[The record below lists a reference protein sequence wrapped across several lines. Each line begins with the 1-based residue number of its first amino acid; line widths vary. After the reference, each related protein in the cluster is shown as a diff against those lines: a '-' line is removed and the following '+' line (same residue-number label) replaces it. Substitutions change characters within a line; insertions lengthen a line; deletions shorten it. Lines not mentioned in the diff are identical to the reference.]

1 VSKRSRDSR
10 LTLIDMDDLRISCI
24 IPTLNRGRI
33 LCETVRMLGQQT
45 YRPHDIIIVDQTAK
59 QDSETERILD
69 ALIADKTIVRLRQSE
84 PNASLARNSGAR
96 AATGDILLFLDDDIS
111 IEPDLLASYARAFSD
126 TSVQAVAGQILEGDA
141 QTVEILS
148 KSQTNTET
156 GWLYFP
162 KNYSGRCETGWMASG
177 NFAIR
182 RERFFEIG
190 GMDSNYKRGA
200 FREESDFAMR
210 FGKSGRRFLFEP
222 NASIYH
228 LGVAGAPEGG
238 SRNWIRNKR
247 IAGWHHCVGDW
258 YFTLNF
264 LNRAN
269 WWQLFVAS
277 LRHFVFNRYNLSR
290 PWLVPLL
297 LLRWLAALPSAL
309 YLRIRGRRLVGSSEE
324 C

>member
-1 VSKRSRDSR
+1 
-10 LTLIDMDDLRISCI
+10 MDDLRISCI

-190 GMDSNYKRGA
+190 GL
-200 FREESDFAMR
+200 ESLVDVFYSSRMR
-210 FGKSGRRFLFEP
+210 Q
-222 NASIYH
+222 SIIWVSRVH
-228 LGVAGAPEGG
+228 RKADRVIGSATNELPAGIIVWATGI
-238 SRNWIRNKR
+238 SR
-247 IAGWHHCVGDW
+247 
-258 YFTLNF
+258 
-264 LNRAN
+264 
-269 WWQLFVAS
+269 
-277 LRHFVFNRYNLSR
+277 
-290 PWLVPLL
+290 
-297 LLRWLAALPSAL
+297 
-309 YLRIRGRRLVGSSEE
+309 
-324 C
+324 

>member
-1 VSKRSRDSR
+1 MNPQPK
-10 LTLIDMDDLRISCI
+10 TPRISCI

-33 LCETVRMLGQQT
+33 LCETIRLLQQQT
-45 YRPHDIIIVDQTAK
+45 HRPHEIVIVDQTPRHDA
-59 QDSETERILD
+59 ETERLLAAWTIE
-69 ALIADKTIVRLRQSE
+69 KVIVRIRQSE
-84 PNASLARNSGAR
+84 PNASLARNLGAR
-96 AATGDILLFLDDDIS
+96 AATGDIFLFLDDDIS
-111 IEPDLLASYARAFSD
+111 IEPDFLASYARAFSD
-126 TSVQAVAGQILEGDA
+126 TSAQAVAGQILEGAA
-141 QTVEILS
+141 QTVEELS
-148 KSQTNTET
+148 KRQTDPET

-162 KNYSGRCETGWMASG
+162 KNYSGRCQTAWMASG

-182 RERFFEIG
+182 RDRFFEIG
-190 GMDSNYKRGA
+190 GMDSNYRRGA

-210 FGKSGRRFLFEP
+210 FRKSGGRFVFEP
-222 NASIYH
+222 KASIYH
-228 LGVAGAPEGG
+228 LGATGAPEGG

-269 WWQLFVAS
+269 WGHLLVAS

-297 LLRWLAALPSAL
+297 LLRWLAALPSAI
-309 YLRIRGRRLVGSSEE
+309 YLRSRGRRLVRPLEE